1 MTTLRELHIKRKSQL
16 ENRNGTEA
24 LHQRIEKM
32 TQMTGQMKL
41 IAAERIKGYIEALY
55 DNQLMT
61 LTDAN
66 DWKHIVENKAK
77 GLH

>member
-1 MTTLRELHIKRKSQL
+1 MTTLSELYKKRKSQL

-24 LHQRIEKM
+24 LRQRIEKM

-66 DWKHIVENKAK
+66 DWKHIVENKVK